1 MKIILYSGTTSY
13 EVTQIV
19 DTVTWSGEYTQVARK
34 LEFGVIVNPNDPNIP
49 KIPIKVG
56 MKVKLLQADNKEIFM
71 GVIFDVNRRSSENIF
86 KILAYDLSIYLL
98 KNEGTYKFTKSTP
111 LNITSKICKDFGITL
126 GNVANPDIK
135 VTKKFFGVCL
145 YDIIMTGYTIASK
158 SNGKKYMPLFLNG
171 KLDVIQKG
179 DTRLKIY
186 FDSKY
191 NLIDLNASE
200 SLEDMVNTVQIIDK
214 DGNIKDTVSN
224 GDWVKEFGKF
234 QKVYKQEENVDAKTQ
249 AKNMLKGTTKKISI
263 EGIGDTTCIT
273 GYSVIVKDAISGK
286 NGLFY
291 IDSDNHSWSNGAYSI
306 DLTLNF
312 EKIMDEKESGEDE
325 ESKK

>member
-1 MKIILYSGTTSY
+1 MQIFLYAGTTSY
-13 EVTQIV
+13 DITQIV
-19 DTVTWSGEYTQVARK
+19 DTVTWSGDYTQVARK
-34 LEFGVIVNPNDPNIP
+34 LEFGVMVAPNDPNIP
-49 KIPIKVG
+49 KVPIKVG
-56 MKVKLLQADNKEIFM
+56 MKVKLLEGNKEIFM
-71 GVIFDVNRRSSENIF
+71 GVIFDDGKKSSSGVF
-86 KILAYDLSIYLL
+86 RVVAYDLSIYLL

-111 LNITSKICKDFGITL
+111 ANITSKICKDFGITL

-191 NLIDLNASE
+191 NLIDLDASE

-214 DGNIKDTVSN
+214 DGNIKETISN
-224 GDWVKEFGKF
+224 ADWVKEFGKF

-286 NGLFY
+286 DGLFY
-291 IDSDNHSWSNGAYSI
+291 IDSDTHSWSNGAYSI